1 MKFMKKIAAMAA
13 ATAVAAVSLVS
24 MGSMGASA
32 TDEPPYTAYLCISA
46 GGDAQWKAGDWETES
61 ATITGDGVY
70 STSVTIP
77 EDKGS
82 ETIEFLMLLNF

>member
-46 GGDAQWKAGDWETES
+46 GGAHSGKQATGKQSRLRLPET
-61 ATITGDGVY
+61 AF
-70 STSVTIP
+70 IP
-77 EDKGS
+77 LLLRFRK
-82 ETIEFLMLLNF
+82 IRALKPLNF

>member
-32 TDEPPYTAYLCISA
+32 TDEPPYTAIFAFLPAVTHSGKQA
-46 GGDAQWKAGDWETES
+46 TGKQSRLRLPET
-61 ATITGDGVY
+61 VF
-70 STSVTIP
+70 IP
-77 EDKGS
+77 LLLRFRK
-82 ETIEFLMLLNF
+82 IRVLRQLNF